1 MLLVDSFMN
10 SVLRQREQVSI
21 TVCSSNQMHLLGRP
35 PHIADVCARE
45 NECVTINRRKR
56 RCIFACLKKE
66 QSNSENLAIF
76 FLCVEAC
83 RSDPPCGPLNISY
96 LKSLCLRLWSRC
108 RINTRPSAPL
118 RGIKIPFNVK
128 FPSTVLTVII
138 SFWLCR
144 WKHLRDLLHDVC
156 QLWWS
161 QGRQI

>member
-35 PHIADVCARE
+35 PHITDVCARE
-45 NECVTINRRKR
+45 NECVRIDRRKM
-56 RCIFACLKKE
+56 RCIFACLRKE
-66 QSNSENLAIF
+66 RSNSENLAVF

-83 RSDPPCGPLNISY
+83 RSDPLCGPLNISY
-96 LKSLCLRLWSRC
+96 LKSLCLHLWSRC

-138 SFWLCR
+138 SFWLRR

-161 QGRQI
+161 QSRQI